1 MSSFNPIVRRID
13 PNKAETNGRFL
24 RNYLNRTNK
33 DVEDERVAD
42 PDATAGS
49 LIRWLLG
56 SAFPRTHTLDC
67 AIRVSSPDHAA
78 LPALVIRHFIQFTLV
93 YLLCLVMKA
102 IYPALALKIECACVV
117 AIFALAGL
125 LRLAADD
132 TTLFFQRI
140 AETFCFLALVAIVL
154 VSAPADFI
162 EVFIAIVMTIALAAM
177 LTFPFV
183 LNVNELTTC
192 GIRLLLVIVLVYA
205 FPRAGTTLSLPPVA
219 AAALF
224 LTSNFFALL
233 PIPAGMQH
241 WYAAHPHADLED
253 VRNYGPTAPL
263 YWGNWRAALAGL
275 LAYVAATLTALLL
288 AVQFVRFGLPLY
300 STSTDVQPDFHSLT
314 YLLGATEA
322 AAFLN
327 FSLFAIIVQH
337 RLPSI
342 GRFLASYYST
352 WRALAAWL
360 SNNPS
365 FRYPTIFQFVRP
377 WSSRSVRIAI
387 VIFALAANSAFTVNW
402 LTTWTLQAY
411 RATFPSAVEAQAPAT
426 VPVPNAGKTTHF
438 GTQYWVT
445 LFTAALLLPP
455 AILFITLHATWGPS
469 FQAFNDRFETFDRR
483 VTPPLLAISLGA
495 TLRRSFA
502 VIVSATTFL

>member
-1 MSSFNPIVRRID
+1 MSSFNPIVRRVD

-24 RNYLNRTNK
+24 RHYLTRTNK

-42 PDATAGS
+42 HDATAGR
-49 LIRWLLG
+49 LIRWFLG
-56 SAFPRTHTLDC
+56 STFPRTHTLDC

-78 LPALVIRHFIQFTLV
+78 FPALVIRHFIQFTLV

-102 IYPALALKIECACVV
+102 VYPVLALKIECACVV

-132 TTLFFQRI
+132 TTLFFHRV
-140 AETFCFLALVAIVL
+140 AETSCFLALVAIVL

-162 EVFIAIVMTIALAAM
+162 EVFIAIAMTIALAAM

-192 GIRLLLVIVLVYA
+192 GIRLVLVIVLVYA

-224 LTSNFFALL
+224 LTSNFFVLL

-241 WYAAHPHADLED
+241 WYAAHPYAALED

-263 YWGNWRAALAGL
+263 YWGNWRAAIAGL

-288 AVQFVRFGLPLY
+288 AVLFVRFGLALY
-300 STSTDVQPDFHSLT
+300 STSTHVQPDFHSLSC
-314 YLLGATEA
+314 LLVTAEA

-327 FSLFAIIVQH
+327 FSLFTITVQH

-365 FRYPTIFQFVRP
+365 FRYPTVFQFVRP
-377 WSSRSVRIAI
+377 WSSRPVRIAI
-387 VIFALAANSAFTVNW
+387 VIFALAANSAFTVNC
-402 LTTWTLQAY
+402 LTTWSLQEY
-411 RATFPSAVEAQAPAT
+411 RATFPSAVETQSPVT
-426 VPVPNAGKTTHF
+426 VVTPVNTETPHF
-438 GTQYWVT
+438 GTQYWIT
-445 LFTAALLLPP
+445 LFAASIFLPP
-455 AILFITLHATWGPS
+455 AIVFITLHATWGPS
-469 FQAFNDRFETFDRR
+469 FQAFNDRFEAFDQR

-502 VIVSATTFL
+502 GSQHRP